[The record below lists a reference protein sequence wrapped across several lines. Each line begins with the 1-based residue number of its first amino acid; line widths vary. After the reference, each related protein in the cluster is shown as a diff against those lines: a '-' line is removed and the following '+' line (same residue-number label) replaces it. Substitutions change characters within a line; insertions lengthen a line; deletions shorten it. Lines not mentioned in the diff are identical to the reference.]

1 MTPQELNFAYK
12 VRHALDENAAELPA
26 AITENLARARKT
38 AMSRKRNGAPL
49 TVLAANSAL
58 AGRTGNWFDAPVGW
72 LGRMGMAIPVAVLA
86 LGLVGIYQFEQER
99 RIRNTA
105 EIDAAVLADE
115 LPLSAYLDHGFNAY
129 LAERDD

>member
-12 VRHALDENAAELPA
+12 VRHALDENAARLPSPV
-26 AITENLARARKT
+26 TERLARARRT
-38 AMSRKRNGAPL
+38 AVSRKRKGRPL
-49 TVLAANSAL
+49 AILAHGQVF
-58 AGRTGNWFDAPVGW
+58 AGRTGNWFDASAAW
-72 LGRMGMAIPVAVLA
+72 LGRMGMAIPLTALA

-99 RIRNTA
+99 RISHTA

-115 LPLSAYLDHGFNAY
+115 LPLAAYLDHGFNAY